1 MESKLK
7 TAFKETPERFRYT
20 IDAAIEEARGNAPT
34 KRRIPRSAKIVTAV
48 LLILS
53 LIPAAVFGATK
64 IIAGMNAEKEGNYG
78 VKIIANTDPEAKYP
92 KYVKIDVKTPS
103 GFGVVPNTN
112 GMKLYNLSTEE
123 PYTDGFSIDAFR
135 PNSNGIAD
143 IADYAEKY
151 EETTIAGH
159 TAYKIIP
166 VKNHNSWDRIYVYY
180 DDVNVMLLIYYTNV
194 TDDQLTD
201 FIEGITVKEGT
212 AKDHTEIGSYDFD
225 DDDKSAADSGYE
237 IAEEYIEKPLDTEIT
252 YADFGEDGSLADHPS
267 LSCRVSGVRVLD
279 NISELDENDFNDLY
293 PLDKMTDDS
302 GKLLPHTREVWD
314 YGDGINTADK
324 LLSSTEVAQKLVMV
338 DFTYTNLTDK
348 DQTVYIPW
356 TLRAMTKDE
365 DGSYQP
371 AEIFD
376 KEADIAASEY
386 CCTEIFY
393 LSDHG
398 EGKSFY
404 AVTLP
409 ANSTKTITAGYFA
422 DADMLDK
429 CYLVECPSSDCVY
442 SPDYPTRNPYTYF
455 LLKVQKDD

>member
-279 NISELDENDFNDLY
+279 NISELDENGFNDLY
-293 PLDKMTDDS
+293 TYDEIADENGS
-302 GKLLPHTREVWD
+302 ILPHTREVWQ
-314 YGDGINTADK
+314 YGDGITTKDE
-324 LLSSTEVAQKLVMV
+324 LLSSEEVDRRLVLI
-338 DFTYTNLTDK
+338 DLDYTNLTDE
-348 DQTVYIPW
+348 DRPFYIPW
-356 TLRAMTKDE
+356 RLSAMTKNA
-365 DGSYQP
+365 DGSFKRSESID
-371 AEIFD
+371 AD
-376 KEADIAASEY
+376 RDIAATEFATSEIY
-386 CCTEIFY
+386 Y
-393 LSDHG
+393 MSDHG
-398 EGKSFY
+398 EGKAFY
-404 AVTLP
+404 FPTLS
-409 ANSTKTITAGYFA
+409 ANESKTITIGFIA
-422 DADMLDK
+422 DADKLEEL
-429 CYLVECPSSDCVY
+429 YLTCCPSSDSVL
-442 SPDYPTRNPYTYF
+442 SPSYPTENPYTYF
-455 LLKVQKDD
+455 LLKVL

>member
-1 MESKLK
+1 MDNKLK
-7 TAFKETPERFRYT
+7 NAFKETPERFRYT
-20 IDAAIEEARGNAPT
+20 IESAIDEAQHTAPS
-34 KRRIPRSAKIVTAV
+34 KHHLSKGAKITVAV
-48 LLILS
+48 ILILS
-53 LIPAAVFGATK
+53 LIPAAVFGAAK
-64 IIAGMNAEKEGNYG
+64 IIGGMNAEKEGNYG
-78 VKIIANTDPEAKYP
+78 VKIITNTDPEAEYP
-92 KYVKIDVKTPS
+92 KYVKIDAKTPS
-103 GFGVVPNTN
+103 GFDVVPNTD
-112 GMKLYNLSTEE
+112 GMKFYNLSTEE
-123 PYTDGFSIDAFR
+123 PYTDGFTIDAFR
-135 PNSNGIAD
+135 PNANGIAD

-151 EETTIAGH
+151 EETNIAGH

-166 VKNHNSWDRIYVYY
+166 VKNHNSGDRIYVYY

-237 IAEEYIEKPLDTEIT
+237 ITDEYIEKPLDTEFIFAAYDENGIFVNQPT
-252 YADFGEDGSLADHPS
+252 VSCKVADVRILDS
-267 LSCRVSGVRVLD
+267 VSG
-279 NISELDENDFNDLY
+279 LDENDFNDLY